1 MQILKLGGSVITHKD
16 KYFSAN
22 LNNIKRLAYE
32 IYESNVRSLIIVHGA
47 GSFGHPVAKKYS
59 ISNGLKN
66 PEQLVGYS
74 LTHQSMT
81 HLNQI
86 IVDTLLEQ
94 GVPAFSVSASSMLVT
109 KCKRLV
115 ELNMDIIRKL
125 VETGLI
131 PVLYGDA
138 VLDTEQG
145 FAILS
150 GDQLVVKLALE
161 LEAERI
167 IFGTDV
173 DGIFTSNPKI
183 DENAKLLEKLS
194 ISNITA
200 KVGNATHTD
209 VTGGMYGKLAEAEEA
224 VKNGTKVFFLNANK
238 KNIVKQA
245 LRGEKVMGTL
255 LTL

>member
-1 MQILKLGGSVITHKD
+1 
-16 KYFSAN
+16 
-22 LNNIKRLAYE
+22 
-32 IYESNVRSLIIVHGA
+32 
-47 GSFGHPVAKKYS
+47 
-59 ISNGLKN
+59 
-66 PEQLVGYS
+66 
-74 LTHQSMT
+74 MT

-86 IVDTLLEQ
+86 IVDTLLDQ

-115 ELNMDIIRKL
+115 ELNIDIIRKL
-125 VETGLI
+125 IETGLI

-161 LEAERI
+161 FEAERI

-183 DENAKLLEKLS
+183 DECARLLEKLS

-209 VTGGMYGKLAEAEEA
+209 VTGGMYGKLVEAEEA
-224 VKNGTKVFFLNANK
+224 VKKGTKVIFLNANK

-255 LTL
+255 ITL